1 MAFEMQYKDQ
11 IQKRMKAQFAQI
23 SDKADYEGSFSRDLI
38 NANSVEFEA
47 AYAEMALMMDAAFA
61 FSSWGEY
68 LTARCA
74 EFGVDRKQAVKAKG
88 EVTFSG
94 GHGVFVPKGSFV
106 SVKNGA
112 QFSTDEDIMLGGD
125 GKGTVKITCTDVG
138 SKGNV
143 QAHTITNLPVSIS
156 GVTEVD
162 NAKATQDGADEETD
176 EELLKRY
183 SVIVR
188 TPATSGNKY
197 HYYNWAMSIAGVG
210 GCRVLPLWNGAGT
223 VKIIIVNT
231 KMQSA
236 GNDLVKA
243 VKDYIE
249 RMRPIG
255 ADVTVVSPA
264 PKTINISVDVLG
276 KVDKDNF
283 KKAVNKYIAS
293 KNLDMRYISSAQIGK
308 LLMEQNITDYRNLKL
323 NGADKVTATEAELL
337 SVGDV
342 VVNEFTA
349 FD

>member
-11 IQKRMKAQFAQI
+11 IQKRMKEQFSKI

-38 NANSVEFEA
+38 NANSIEFEN
-47 AYAEMALMMDAAFA
+47 AYAEMNLIIDAAFA

-88 EVTFSG
+88 EITFTG
-94 GHGVFVPKGSFV
+94 GQGVYIPKGSLV

-112 QFSTDEDIMLGGD
+112 HFSTDADIMLNAD

-138 SKGNV
+138 TKGNV
-143 QAHTITNLPVSIS
+143 QAHTINNLPVSIS
-156 GVTEVD
+156 GVTAID
-162 NAKATQDGADEETD
+162 NEKTTQDGADEETD

-210 GCRVLPLWNGAGT
+210 GCRVVPLWKGAGT
-223 VKIIIVNT
+223 VKIIIVNAE
-231 KMQSA
+231 MQSA

-249 RMRPIG
+249 SVRPIG

-264 PKTINISVDVLG
+264 PKRINIVVDVLG
-276 KVDKDNF
+276 KVDKDAF
-283 KKAVNKYIAS
+283 KAAVNKYISS
-293 KNLDMRYISSAQIGK
+293 KNLDMRYISAAQIGK

-323 NGADKVTATEAELL
+323 NGADKVTATDAELL
-337 SVGDV
+337 LVGNV
-342 VVNEFTA
+342 TVNEFTA

>member
-11 IQKRMKAQFAQI
+11 IQQRMKEQFSKI

-38 NANSVEFEA
+38 NANSIEFEN
-47 AYAEMALMMDAAFA
+47 AYAEMNLIIDAAFA

-74 EFGVDRKQAVKAKG
+74 EFGVDRKPSVKAKG
-88 EVTFSG
+88 EITFTG
-94 GHGVFVPKGSFV
+94 GQGVYIPKGSLV

-112 QFSTDEDIMLGGD
+112 QFETDKDIMLDGD
-125 GKGTVKITCTDVG
+125 GKGTVKITCTEVG
-138 SKGNV
+138 TKGNV
-143 QAHTITNLPVSIS
+143 QAHTINNLPVSIS
-156 GVTEVD
+156 GVTAVD
-162 NAKATQDGADEETD
+162 NEKPTQDGADEETD

-210 GCRVLPLWNGAGT
+210 GCRVVPLWNGAGT
-223 VKIIIVNT
+223 VKIIIVNAE
-231 KMQSA
+231 MQSA
-236 GNDLVKA
+236 GQDLVKA

-249 RMRPIG
+249 SVRPIG

-264 PKTINISVDVLG
+264 PKRMDITVDVLG
-276 KVDKDNF
+276 KVNVDKF
-283 KKAVNKYIAS
+283 KTTVNKYISS
-293 KNLDMRYISSAQIGK
+293 KNLDMRYISAAQIGK

-323 NGADKVTATEAELL
+323 NGADKVTATDAELL
-337 SVGDV
+337 SVGNV

-349 FD
+349 FE

>member
-1 MAFEMQYKDQ
+1 MAFEMQYKDT
-11 IQKRMKAQFAQI
+11 IQQRMKEQFSKI

-38 NANSVEFEA
+38 NANSIEFEN
-47 AYAEMALMMDAAFA
+47 AYAEMNLIVDAAFA

-88 EVTFSG
+88 EITFSG
-94 GHGVFVPKGSFV
+94 GQGVFVPKGSLV

-112 QFSTDEDIMLGGD
+112 QFSTDTDVMLDGD
-125 GKGTVKITCTDVG
+125 GKGTVKITCTEVG
-138 SKGNV
+138 IKGNV

-162 NAKATQDGADEETD
+162 NEKPTQDGADEETD

-210 GCRVLPLWNGAGT
+210 GCRVVPLWKGAGT
-223 VKIIIVNT
+223 VKIIIVNAE
-231 KMQSA
+231 MQSA
-236 GNDLVKA
+236 GQDLVKA

-249 RMRPIG
+249 SVRPIG

-264 PKTINISVDVLG
+264 PKRIDIVVDVLG
-276 KVDKDNF
+276 KVDKDAF
-283 KKAVNKYIAS
+283 KAAVNKYISS
-293 KNLDMRYISSAQIGK
+293 KNLDMRYISAAQIGK

-323 NGADKVTATEAELL
+323 NGADKVTATDAELL
-337 SVGDV
+337 SVGEV
-342 VVNEFTA
+342 TVNEFTA
-349 FD
+349 FE